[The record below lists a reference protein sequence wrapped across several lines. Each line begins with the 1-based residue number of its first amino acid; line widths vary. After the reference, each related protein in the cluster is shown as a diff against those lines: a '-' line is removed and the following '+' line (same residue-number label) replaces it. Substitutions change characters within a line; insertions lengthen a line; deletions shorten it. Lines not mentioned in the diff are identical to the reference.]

1 MLERFKLTYDMHLWV
16 RCASWVVLVGGAGV
30 FFKVSGGFPPLAWRL
45 LASTVLQ
52 IGRLW
57 ELRGTAVVLPLAMV
71 GIQSL
76 VCLIVWGLFAWG
88 YLAVVR
94 HWWQNERERRAF
106 AKSVFEALEQR
117 EQQKMTQEHKPQ
129 FRTPSLDNLPPFPN
143 VMGTGQASQIGQ
155 TNQTVPAS
163 PISPIS
169 QISQT
174 SLTGQRSP
182 LGQMSPVGPV
192 NQMSPIGQMSPV
204 RQVSQTHQVD
214 TESTDRLTN
223 PLQWQRKLQ
232 LRLEIGSGWDVG
244 IKRKRQPNE
253 DSVVALQGTCIF
265 NNALL
270 PFGLF
275 VVADGMGGHEAGQDA
290 SFLAVQAML
299 QWVVPNIAGVN
310 ALSDELLT
318 ALLVDGVQQANLA
331 VYEHGQEV
339 GADMGT
345 TLTAALVMDSKA
357 YVVNVGDSRTYLH
370 REGIGLRQ
378 VTRDHSLVARLVAAG
393 RITPDEIYT
402 HPDRN
407 QVYRGLGEKRKV
419 EVDSFMLTL
428 QANDRLL
435 LCSDGLWEM
444 VRDPEIEKILKC
456 VEWSP
461 FQASKAL
468 VRAALKGGGLDNISA
483 IVAHVVPIT
492 A

>member
-16 RCASWVVLVGGAGV
+16 RCASWVVLVGGAGM

-57 ELRGTAVVLPLAMV
+57 ELRGTAIVLPLAIV

-76 VCLIVWGLFAWG
+76 ACLIVWGLFAWG
-88 YLAVVR
+88 YLAVIR
-94 HWWQNERERRAF
+94 HWWHNESERRAF
-106 AKSVFEALEQR
+106 ARSVHEALEQR
-117 EQQKMTQEHKPQ
+117 EQWQMAQQHKPQ
-129 FRTPSLDNLPPFPN
+129 FRTPSFDNLPPFPN
-143 VMGTGQASQIGQ
+143 VMGTEQASLTHQ
-155 TNQTVPAS
+155 TNQTIPAN
-163 PISPIS
+163 PISPVGPIG

-174 SLTGQRSP
+174 SPAGQRSP
-182 LGQMSPVGPV
+182 MHQVGQVG
-192 NQMSPIGQMSPV
+192 
-204 RQVSQTHQVD
+204 QVKQANQVD
-214 TESTDRLTN
+214 TESTDHLTN

-265 NNALL
+265 NNTLL

-310 ALSDELLT
+310 AMSDELLT

-331 VYEHGQEV
+331 VYEHGQEI
-339 GADMGT
+339 GAEMGT

-370 REGIGLRQ
+370 RESVGLRQ
-378 VTRDHSLVARLVAAG
+378 VTHDHSLVARLVAAG

-419 EVDSFMLTL
+419 EVDSFLLTL

-444 VRDPEIEKILKC
+444 VRDPEIEKILRC
-456 VEWSP
+456 AEWSP

-483 IVAHVVPIT
+483 IVAHVVPVT

>member
-1 MLERFKLTYDMHLWV
+1 MLERFKLTYDIHLWV

-30 FFKVSGGFPPLAWRL
+30 FFKFSGGFPPLAWRL
-45 LASTVLQ
+45 LASTVSQ

-57 ELRGTAVVLPLAMV
+57 ALRGTAIVLPLAMV

-76 VCLIVWGLFAWG
+76 ACLIVWGLFVWG
-88 YLAVVR
+88 YLAVIR
-94 HWWQNERERRAF
+94 HWWHNESERRAF
-106 AKSVFEALEQR
+106 ARSVYEALEQR
-117 EQQKMTQEHKPQ
+117 EQQQMTQRHKPQ
-129 FRTPSLDNLPPFPN
+129 FRTPSFDNLPPFPN
-143 VMGTGQASQIGQ
+143 VMGTEPASQAHQ
-155 TNQTVPAS
+155 TDQTISAKSISPVS
-163 PISPIS
+163 PIN
-169 QISQT
+169 QMSQT
-174 SLTGQRSP
+174 SLAGQRGSV
-182 LGQMSPVGPV
+182 GQANQV
-192 NQMSPIGQMSPV
+192 NQAN
-204 RQVSQTHQVD
+204 QVD
-214 TESTDRLTN
+214 TETTDRLTD

-232 LRLEIGSGWDVG
+232 LRLEIGSGWDAG

-310 ALSDELLT
+310 AMSDELLT

-444 VRDPEIEKILKC
+444 VRDPEIEKILRC
-456 VEWSP
+456 AEWSP

>member
-1 MLERFKLTYDMHLWV
+1 MLERFKLTYDIHLWV
-16 RCASWVVLVGGAGV
+16 RCTSWVVLVGGAGV
-30 FFKVSGGFPPLAWRL
+30 FFKISGGFPPLAWRL
-45 LASTVLQ
+45 FASTMLQ

-57 ELRGTAVVLPLAMV
+57 ALRGTAIVLPLVLV

-76 VCLIVWGLFAWG
+76 ACLIVWGLFAWG
-88 YLAVVR
+88 YLAVIR
-94 HWWQNERERRAF
+94 HWWQNESERRAF
-106 AKSVFEALEQR
+106 ARSVYEALEQR
-117 EQQKMTQEHKPQ
+117 EQRQMTEQNKPQ

-143 VMGTGQASQIGQ
+143 VMGTGQASQVHQ
-155 TNQTVPAS
+155 TNQTIPANS
-163 PISPIS
+163 IS
-169 QISQT
+169 QMSPVGQMSQT

-182 LGQMSPVGPV
+182 MG
-192 NQMSPIGQMSPV
+192 
-204 RQVSQTHQVD
+204 QVSQAKQANQVD
-214 TESTDRLTN
+214 TETTDRLTN

-232 LRLEIGSGWDVG
+232 LRLEIGSGWDAG

-310 ALSDELLT
+310 AMSDELLT

-331 VYEHGQEV
+331 VYEHGQEI

-370 REGIGLRQ
+370 RESIGLRQ
-378 VTRDHSLVARLVAAG
+378 VTHDHSLVARLVAAG

-419 EVDSFMLTL
+419 EVDSFLLTL

-444 VRDPEIEKILKC
+444 VRDPEIEKILRC
-456 VEWSP
+456 AEWNP
-461 FQASKAL
+461 FQTSKAL

>member
-1 MLERFKLTYDMHLWV
+1 MLERFKLTYDIHLWV

-45 LASTVLQ
+45 LASTAVQ

-57 ELRGTAVVLPLAMV
+57 ELRGTAIVLPLAMV

-76 VCLIVWGLFAWG
+76 ACLIVWALFAWG
-88 YLAVVR
+88 YLAVIR
-94 HWWQNERERRAF
+94 HWWHNERERRAF
-106 AKSVFEALEQR
+106 ARSIQEALEQR
-117 EQQKMTQEHKPQ
+117 EQQQMTQEHKPQ

-143 VMGTGQASQIGQ
+143 VMGTGQASQIQQ
-155 TNQTVPAS
+155 TNQTSLVNPINQ
-163 PISPIS
+163 ISPIS
-169 QISQT
+169 QTSQT

-182 LGQMSPVGPV
+182 MS
-192 NQMSPIGQMSPV
+192 
-204 RQVSQTHQVD
+204 QVSQVSQANQVD
-214 TESTDRLTN
+214 TESTDHLTN

-232 LRLEIGSGWDVG
+232 LRLEIGSGWDAG

-275 VVADGMGGHEAGQDA
+275 VVADGMGGHDAGQDA

-310 ALSDELLT
+310 AMSDELLT

-370 REGIGLRQ
+370 REGVRLRQ
-378 VTRDHSLVARLVAAG
+378 VTHDHSLVARLVAAG

-444 VRDPEIEKILKC
+444 VRDPEIEKILRC
-456 VEWSP
+456 AEWSP
-461 FQASKAL
+461 FQMSKAL

>member
-16 RCASWVVLVGGAGV
+16 RCASWVALVGGAGV

-45 LASTVLQ
+45 LASTILQ

-57 ELRGTAVVLPLAMV
+57 ELRGIAIVLPVAMV

-76 VCLIVWGLFAWG
+76 ACLIVWGLFAWG
-88 YLAVVR
+88 YLAVIR
-94 HWWQNERERRAF
+94 HWWHNERERRAF
-106 AKSVFEALEQR
+106 ARSVYEALEQR
-117 EQQKMTQEHKPQ
+117 EQWQMTQQNKPQ
-129 FRTPSLDNLPPFPN
+129 FRTPSFDNLPPSPN
-143 VMGTGQASQIGQ
+143 VMGTGQASQVHQ
-155 TNQTVPAS
+155 TNQTNRTMPANS
-163 PISPIS
+163 ISPIS
-169 QISQT
+169 QMSQT
-174 SLTGQRSP
+174 GLTAQRSP
-182 LGQMSPVGPV
+182 LGQMSPV
-192 NQMSPIGQMSPV
+192 NQMSPMGPV
-204 RQVSQTHQVD
+204 NPAHQVD
-214 TESTDRLTN
+214 TETTDRLTN

-232 LRLEIGSGWDVG
+232 LRLEIGSGWDAG

-357 YVVNVGDSRTYLH
+357 FVVNVGDSRTYLH
-370 REGIGLRQ
+370 REGVGLRQ

-407 QVYRGLGEKRKV
+407 QVYRGLGEKCKV

-444 VRDPEIEKILKC
+444 VRDPEIEKILRC